1 MFSNKLKSLLAIAL
15 VLILTCSFTVLVH
28 AEDNSNV
35 SSVESQSVSSETASD
50 TDNESSAVSDESAA
64 VSDESAIVG
73 DVSEEAT
80 SSTPGWL
87 GWAIAGGVIL
97 VIALV
102 IFIAI
107 KRNTPFGQKIV
118 KFFKDYKSE
127 IKKVVWLSKNELLRK
142 TGVVLVTIIIACIV
156 LGLLD
161 YAFTSLITLIK

>member
-1 MFSNKLKSLLAIAL
+1 MFSNKLKSLLAFAL
-15 VLILTCSFTVLVH
+15 VLLLTCSFTVLVH

-35 SSVESQSVSSETASD
+35 SSAVSQVSSETASD
-50 TDNESSAVSDESAA
+50 ADNESSAVSNESSA

-73 DVSEEAT
+73 DVSEEEA

-97 VIALV
+97 VIALW
-102 IFIAI
+102 IFIII
-107 KRNTPFGQKIV
+107 KRNTPLGQKIV
-118 KFFKDYKSE
+118 KFFKDYRSE
-127 IKKVVWLSKNELLRK
+127 IKKVVWLSKQELVRK